1 MVPVID
7 LVFVFDPDTSEAF
20 EVRSGGTGWVR
31 EIMADGY

>member
-1 MVPVID
+1 MID

-20 EVRSGGTGWVR
+20 EVRGVGAGWVR